1 MDAVKTGFS
10 KFPGSLGAA
19 VEEGKVP
26 EHASGQEGQAEFI
39 LTETLEISGSRAK
52 SEASL
57 IVVLTSCCVSVVP
70 CAFEAFYF
78 DAYEKKASVLDKN
91 HVPLAS
97 ISLWRSCRVGACS
110 I

>member
-26 EHASGQEGQAEFI
+26 GHASDQEGRAELEFI
-39 LTETLEISGSRAK
+39 LTETLEICVSLAE

-57 IVVLTSCCVSVVP
+57 IVVLTSCWVSVVP

-78 DAYEKKASVLDKN
+78 DAYEKKHWFWTRIVFL
-91 HVPLAS
+91 
-97 ISLWRSCRVGACS
+97 
-110 I
+110 